1 MTRFHCIKTSLAIV
15 TLASLWGCGGGGEG
29 TTAETSCSAYSSTGT
44 TSTSNTDTGT
54 TAGVFCSYATKI
66 QVSSYSVLKAGTCA
80 IVTWSCS
87 STTRSVSAN
96 GLPDYTL
103 SRTVDDVSVTDSS
116 YSKYTITFP
125 NQYYG
130 NDNTIVAQSVSKS
143 MTLTP
148 TLTDPLTITAENSG
162 TQKLGVALNGIVF
175 DPGTAGTCNDAG
187 TCELGG
193 GNYYWNIEALG
204 QSSFKF
210 GTDDS
215 NAHVQPNGTY
225 HYHGNPVQ
233 LVEKLNPTKSTT
245 AMTLIGWAID
255 GFPIYSP
262 YGYTDKKDANSD
274 IKEIVSSWKP
284 TGSTTSS
291 NTRPSTDTYPLGT
304 FTQDYVYSSSGTD
317 GLDKCN
323 GRYGVTPEFPNGI
336 YHYYATNTFPHLQRC
351 VYGKLTN

>member
-1 MTRFHCIKTSLAIV
+1 M
-15 TLASLWGCGGGGEG
+15 LASLWGCGGGGG
-29 TTAETSCSAYSSTGT
+29 STTAETSCSAYSSTGT

-66 QVSSYSVLKAGTCA
+66 QISSYSVLKAGTCA

-103 SRTVDDVSVTDSS
+103 SRTVNSVSVTDSAS
-116 YSKYTITFP
+116 NIAFP
-125 NQYYG
+125 NVY
-130 NDNTIVAQSVSKS
+130 NPNTIVAQSVSKS

-148 TLTDPLTITAENSG
+148 TQTSAVTASNSG

-175 DPGTAGTCNDAG
+175 DPSTAGTCNNSG
-187 TCELGG
+187 TICELGG
-193 GNYYWNIEALG
+193 GNYAWNIEALG

-215 NAHVQPNGTY
+215 NAHVQPQGTY

-233 LVEKLNPTKSTT
+233 LVTKLNPTKSTT
-245 AMTLIGWAID
+245 GMTLIGWAID

-262 YGYTDKKDANSD
+262 YGYTDPLDTTSA
-274 IKEIVSSWKP
+274 IKEIVSSYQLQ
-284 TGSTTSS
+284 TSPDA
-291 NTRPSTDTYPLGT
+291 NRPSTTTYPLGA
-304 FTQDYVYSSSGTD
+304 FTQDYEYVAGSGD
-317 GLDKCN
+317 LDACN
-323 GRYGVTPEFPNGI
+323 GRTGKTPEFPNGT

-351 VYGKLTN
+351 VYGKLN